1 MELFDE
7 LKVGSQVLSREYISS
22 VYWDKITVTKIEG
35 DYITFEDD
43 DGMEIDSNRGEVNG
57 DIYFRRVG
65 K

>member
-43 DGMEIDSNRGEVNG
+43 DGMEIGSNREEVSG

>member
-7 LKVGSQVLSREYISS
+7 LKVGSQVLSREHASS

-35 DYITFEDD
+35 DNITFEDD
-43 DGMEIDSNRGEVNG
+43 DGMEIGSDREEVNG
-57 DIYFRRVG
+57 DKYFRRVG